1 MLKLYTMEEQY
12 MKIGN
17 KKIGYQ
23 IERKKGL
30 PIIFIHGATGSP
42 SALKW
47 LILPFKN
54 QEFTLVLVDLG
65 GHGLSF
71 RTSNY
76 KDLLIENHVKAIKRI
91 LKNEGFEK
99 VILVGHCLGSMV
111 ATSFAALEKEK
122 IARLVLI
129 SPGFGF
135 PWFRFLEKSS
145 LFKKVINLLIKIT
158 PSKGIFDAST
168 LLSVNPESYRRVD
181 QRLNYQRYLKTGDFY
196 LPRIMADLK
205 HMGLKTAFS
214 QLRAIL
220 EWNGEKYFKMI
231 SVPTLIMAGKKDKIF
246 PLKEALRIKNLI
258 KDAKINLIEEAN
270 HVPVLNLPEKLALQ
284 IINFIK
290 KNQ

>member
-1 MLKLYTMEEQY
+1 MEEQY
-12 MKIGN
+12 IKIGN

-71 RTSNY
+71 RTANY
-76 KDLLIENHVKAIKRI
+76 KDLLIENHAQGIKKI
-91 LKNEGFEK
+91 LENEGFEK
-99 VILVGHCLGSMV
+99 AILVGHCLGSMV

-122 IARLVLI
+122 VARLVLI

-135 PWFRFLEKSS
+135 PWFRFLRKNS
-145 LFKKVINLLIKIT
+145 LFKRVIDLLIKIS
-158 PSKGIFDAST
+158 PSKGIFD
-168 LLSVNPESYRRVD
+168 
-181 QRLNYQRYLKTGDFY
+181 QRLDYQKYLKTGDFY
-196 LPRIMADLK
+196 LPRIAADLK

-220 EWNGEKYFKMI
+220 EWDGEKYFKMI
-231 SVPTLIMAGKKDKIF
+231 NVPTLIIAGKKDKIF
-246 PLKEALRIKNLI
+246 PPKEALRIKNLI
-258 KDAKINLIEEAN
+258 KDAKINLIEEAD